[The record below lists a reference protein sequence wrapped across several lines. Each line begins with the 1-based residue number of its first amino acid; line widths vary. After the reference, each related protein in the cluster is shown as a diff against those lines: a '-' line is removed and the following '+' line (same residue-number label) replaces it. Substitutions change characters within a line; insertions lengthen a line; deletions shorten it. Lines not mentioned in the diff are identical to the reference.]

1 MAKGVSGKRHAQAVF
16 RLALETSALD
26 RWQTDLTTMVEVMG
40 DSQVIA
46 FLESPRLSA
55 EKKRDSLRG
64 LLAGVSPAALNLGF
78 LLVSRN
84 RLRIVH
90 DLANEYMRLVNTHY
104 GREEAEVTTAVP
116 ISQKEQEAIAKGLA
130 RVAGKE
136 IVLKLKVDPDIM
148 GGLVARIGDKLLDGS
163 VRTRLKDLRSS
174 LA

>member
-1 MAKGVSGKRHAQAVF
+1 MVKGVSGKRHAQAVF
-16 RLALETSALD
+16 RLALESGELD
-26 RWQTDLTTMVEVMG
+26 RWQTDLATMAEVMG
-40 DSQVIA
+40 DTQVIA

-55 EKKRDSLRG
+55 EKKREALRG
-64 LLAGVSPAALNLGF
+64 MLSGVSPTAMNLGF

-84 RLRIVH
+84 RLRIVR
-90 DLANEYMRLVNTHY
+90 DLANEYTRLVNAHY
-104 GREEAEVTTAVP
+104 GRAEAEVTTAVP
-116 ISQKEQEAIAKGLA
+116 ISQKEQQAIAKGLA

-136 IVLKLKVDPDIM
+136 IVLKLKVDPDIL